1 MDFGRVKNL
10 LVWTAP
16 EHEKPIRVNDTLL
29 TIEEANKLIEIL
41 QLAVKI

>member
-1 MDFGRVKNL
+1 MDFGSVKNL

-29 TIEEANKLIEIL
+29 TIEEANQLIQML
-41 QLAVKI
+41 QMAVKI

>member
-16 EHEKPIRVNDTLL
+16 EHEKPIRVNDTIL
-29 TIEEANKLIEIL
+29 TIEEANHLIKML
-41 QLAVKI
+41 QMAVKI